1 VIRSDST
8 HPSFDLASAL
18 ERVVEQGGSD
28 LHIKVGNRPLV
39 RVGGRLRPLD
49 DDSMRLQVWDTEQ
62 VLHDLLPSS
71 KIKEFE
77 SNNEVDFAYS
87 APGLARFRANAYRQ
101 RGAVSVVMR
110 VVPGAVH
117 SITELGLP
125 DVVVRLAEEERGVI
139 LVAGTTGSGK
149 STTLAAMIE
158 HINATMCKHVV
169 TIEDPIEYLFADK
182 QASID
187 QREIGGDTESF
198 RTALRYLMRQDPDVI
213 LIGEMRD
220 EETVRTALSAAET
233 GHLVFSTVHT
243 LDATETV
250 NRILDFFSPHHHQ
263 QIRAMLA
270 GALKGIISQRLVP
283 SASGSGRVAIT
294 EVLTMTGRVR
304 DMILN
309 PEETGRLNDVI
320 AEGEYYGMQTFDQ
333 ALYRAIRRGQITLEE
348 GRRYATSPH
357 DLKLLLDAEG
367 RMGTTMD
374 DVPERDTGPPKRGP
388 AGNGHAE
395 DPHAAFFQR

>member
-1 VIRSDST
+1 MIRSDPT
-8 HPSFDLASAL
+8 RPPFDLASAL
-18 ERVVEQGGSD
+18 ETVVKQGGSD
-28 LHIKVGNRPLV
+28 LHIKVGTRPLM
-39 RVGGRLRPLD
+39 RVGGRLRPLE
-49 DDSMRLQVWDTEQ
+49 DDSRRLEVWDTEQ
-62 VLHDLLPSS
+62 VLHDLVPSS

-77 SNNEVDFAYS
+77 ANNEVDFAYS

-125 DVVVRLAEEERGVI
+125 DVVVRLAEEERGVV

-182 QASID
+182 ESSID

-198 RTALRYLMRQDPDVI
+198 KTALRYLMRQDPDVI

-243 LDATETV
+243 LDATESI
-250 NRILDFFSPHHHQ
+250 NRMLDFFSPHHHQ
-263 QIRAMLA
+263 QVRAMLA

-283 SASGSGRVAIT
+283 SATGGGRVAIT

-309 PEETGRLNDVI
+309 PEETGRLHDVI

-333 ALYRAIRRGQITLEE
+333 ALYKAIKRGEVSLEDA
-348 GRRYATSPH
+348 RRYATSPH

-367 RMGTTMD
+367 RVGTTME
-374 DVPERDTGPPKRGP
+374 DVPQREAVSKRP
-388 AGNGHAE
+388 APVDNGHAE
-395 DPHAAFFQR
+395 DPHAAFFQS